1 MSTSRKYYEIA
12 CDRKDQ
18 VDEISDLFKSK
29 ETLVNLCVYQT
40 ELKTYIIL
48 AEFSS
53 PLKITI
59 TEEPFKG
66 ADVDKVTNFSKRC
79 EECMSSHKQILQISQ
94 DTTKEKTSP
103 KKVTVEKAT
112 IKKSDKLTTIEEK
125 LDKIIELL
133 EKLKK

>member
-12 CDRKDQ
+12 CDKKSQ
-18 VDEISDLFKSK
+18 VDEITELFKSK
-29 ETLVNLCVYQT
+29 ETLVNLSVYQT

-66 ADVDKVTNFSKRC
+66 ADVDKVTNFNKRR
-79 EECMSSHKQILQISQ
+79 EECSTSHKQIFQISS
-94 DTTKEKTSP
+94 DTTKEVSTP
-103 KKVTVEKAT
+103 KKVAVEKN
-112 IKKSDKLTTIEEK
+112 KLSSIEEK
-125 LDKIIELL
+125 LDRIIELL